1 MNLKFWSGA
10 VLIALAQTLSM
21 DVRGEFLN
29 LDFNSPD
36 LSRLQPGA
44 PAPWG
49 PTEDLLR
56 GWSVQYENVSLPL
69 RTRYTTCGLYDPL
82 SLKNAPSLSGT
93 GVDFGP
99 YRIFVAAP
107 DDNFIQLSQRGLIPS
122 NAAFLQYY
130 RYTDT
135 PFQVM
140 INGEKVTYSE
150 NESTMIGTLDVSK
163 YAGTE
168 ARLDFVFPRGSYNE
182 FDVVGF
188 LTVPEPSTWALLG
201 IGTAGLAWQWRACR
215 RRTDQV
221 CQPCN

>member
-29 LDFNSPD
+29 LDFNSPE
-36 LSRLQPGA
+36 LTRIQPGA
-44 PAPWG
+44 PPWG

-56 GWSVQYENVSLPL
+56 GWTVKYENGDSPERTSFSRNQLNGPL
-69 RTRYTTCGLYDPL
+69 G
-82 SLKNAPSLSGT
+82 LKNATAIPGT

-99 YRIFVAAP
+99 YRIFVGAP
-107 DDNFIQLSQRGLIPS
+107 GDNFIQLSQRGLIPS
-122 NAAFLQYY
+122 DAAFLQYY

-201 IGTAGLAWQWRACR
+201 IGTASLAWQWRACR
-215 RRTDQV
+215 RRTDRV
-221 CQPCN
+221 SQPCN